1 MKVGGKRSSAAP
13 CVAQSTESPE
23 WWAGVGR
30 ESPFPEVSGMSI
42 VEKELKT
49 ALTTKETERWLDAV
63 AKATKEGWDG
73 AEIQQAVAEV
83 VEEDPIGAARFMENT
98 HRPTQAMAVIA
109 LEEEADDWEQSV
121 HYHDTMMKGALA
133 ANWSIYPRIPQEDP
147 WADNVPKVDCEVV
160 CPGVGVVMISEGMAL
175 RGEPV
180 GDL

>member
-1 MKVGGKRSSAAP
+1 MGEPCLWLKAP
-13 CVAQSTESPE
+13 SAQSFGP
-23 WWAGVGR
+23 
-30 ESPFPEVSGMSI
+30 VSDRRAPKVPGMSI

-63 AKATKEGWDG
+63 AKATKEGWGG

-83 VEEDPIGAARFMENT
+83 VEEDPIAAARFMENT

-109 LEEEADDWEQSV
+109 MEEEADDWEQSV
-121 HYHDTMMKGALA
+121 HYHDTMIKGALA